1 MRWNYFCT
9 NSIFIKLVVVF
20 IFTSRI
26 AYIRYKLGLSNHQC
40 LSSAHPWPVS
50 MRVGFKFFVYLEF
63 EKIHLVKNIIVVR
76 YLLVSSSI
84 SELCGFILF
93 FVMDAG

>member
-1 MRWNYFCT
+1 M
-9 NSIFIKLVVVF
+9 
-20 IFTSRI
+20 
-26 AYIRYKLGLSNHQC
+26 
-40 LSSAHPWPVS
+40 
-50 MRVGFKFFVYLEF
+50 GFKFFVYLEF

-93 FVMDAG
+93 LVMDAG

>member
-1 MRWNYFCT
+1 M
-9 NSIFIKLVVVF
+9 VVF

-93 FVMDAG
+93 LVMDAG